1 LSQPALAPPTGY
13 VFGQRKVILIT
24 SLAAVLFSLLAL
36 YAAVLAVLL
45 PNQIQL
51 LVGGAKTTALAT
63 VFAITSVFSSIAT
76 PLAGAFSDRT
86 RSRFGRRSPWI
97 FFGALIG
104 GGSLA
109 FVPYMPSLTW
119 IIFAWLIAAVSLNA
133 MQAAITTIV
142 ADRLAPAER
151 GLASGLIGAG
161 MTAGGT
167 VGIIIGG
174 MMGEHIALA
183 YEIFA
188 AWIALVSVVFVFLN
202 PDRPSDGPKPPKF
215 DIGAFLAGFW
225 IDPRKSPD
233 FTWAFIGR
241 FVIYMGYQSIVTYL
255 LYILQDYIGQS
266 RAHANIT
273 ISHLSEITF
282 LALVGAALTAGW
294 LSDRIKRRKPLV
306 FAGSF
311 IMALAVAAP
320 LFAPNLQG
328 MLVYAG
334 LIGLGY
340 GAFMSVDLAL
350 MTQVLPDSK
359 GESTGRDLGILTTAI
374 NIPQI
379 LSPVFAAWLLSVSGH
394 DYRSLFIAAA
404 AFILAGSLFVL
415 PIRTVR

>member
-1 LSQPALAPPTGY
+1 VIPTSAATATPYVSGRRKIVLLVSLS
-13 VFGQRKVILIT
+13 
-24 SLAAVLFSLLAL
+24 AVLFSLLAL

-51 LVGGAKTTALAT
+51 LVGSAKTTALAT

-76 PLAGAFSDRT
+76 PVAGAFSDRT

-97 FFGALIG
+97 FTGALIG

-109 FVPYMPSLTW
+109 LVPYMPSLVW
-119 IIFAWLIAAVSLNA
+119 IIVAWIISAVALNA

-183 YEIFA
+183 YELFA
-188 AWIALVSVVFVFLN
+188 GWIAFVSVIFVVLN
-202 PDRPSDGPKPPKF
+202 SDRPSDGAPPPKF
-215 DIGAFLAGFW
+215 DIGGFLSGFW

-233 FTWAFIGR
+233 FAWAFMGR

-255 LYILQDYIGQS
+255 FYILQDYIHLS
-266 RAHANIT
+266 RTKANIT

-282 LALVGAALTAGW
+282 VALVCAALAAGW
-294 LSDRIKRRKPLV
+294 VSDRIARRKPLV

-320 LFAPNLQG
+320 LLAPNIQG
-328 MLVYAG
+328 MLLYAG

-350 MTQVLPDSK
+350 MTQVLPDSF

-379 LSPVFAAWLLSVSGH
+379 LSPVFAAWLLSISGH
-394 DYRSLFIAAA
+394 DYRSLFIASA
-404 AFILAGSLFVL
+404 AFIVAGSLFVL
-415 PIRTVR
+415 PIRSVR

>member
-1 LSQPALAPPTGY
+1 VTLTSAATTTPYVSGRRKIVLLVSLS
-13 VFGQRKVILIT
+13 
-24 SLAAVLFSLLAL
+24 AVLFSLLAL

-51 LVGGAKTTALAT
+51 LVGSAKTTALAT

-76 PLAGAFSDRT
+76 PVA
-86 RSRFGRRSPWI
+86 
-97 FFGALIG
+97 GALIG

-109 FVPYMPSLTW
+109 LVPYTPSLAW
-119 IIFAWLIAAVSLNA
+119 IIVAWIISAVALNA

-183 YEIFA
+183 YELFA
-188 AWIALVSVVFVFLN
+188 GWIAVVSVIFVVLN
-202 PDRPSDGPKPPKF
+202 PDRPSEGPPPPKF
-215 DIGAFLAGFW
+215 DIGAFLSGFW

-233 FTWAFIGR
+233 FAWAFMGR
-241 FVIYMGYQSIVTYL
+241 FGGGMVVGPDRPPQTAGVRRQL
-255 LYILQDYIGQS
+255 HHGPG
-266 RAHANIT
+266 RRGAA
-273 ISHLSEITF
+273 
-282 LALVGAALTAGW
+282 VGAQY
-294 LSDRIKRRKPLV
+294 RRH
-306 FAGSF
+306 A
-311 IMALAVAAP
+311 
-320 LFAPNLQG
+320 
-328 MLVYAG
+328 AG

-350 MTQVLPDSK
+350 MTQVLPESL

-379 LSPVFAAWLLSVSGH
+379 LSPVFAAWLLSISGH
-394 DYRSLFIAAA
+394 DYRSLFIASA
-404 AFILAGSLFVL
+404 AFIVAGSLFVL
-415 PIRTVR
+415 PIRSVR

>member
-1 LSQPALAPPTGY
+1 MIPAPAATTTPYVSGRRKIVLIVSLS
-13 VFGQRKVILIT
+13 
-24 SLAAVLFSLLAL
+24 AVLFSLLAL

-51 LVGGAKTTALAT
+51 LVGSAKTTALAT

-76 PLAGAFSDRT
+76 PVA
-86 RSRFGRRSPWI
+86 
-97 FFGALIG
+97 GALIG

-109 FVPYMPSLTW
+109 LVPYTPSLAW
-119 IIFAWLIAAVSLNA
+119 IIVAWIISAVALNA

-183 YEIFA
+183 YELFA
-188 AWIALVSVVFVFLN
+188 GWIAVVSVIFVGLT
-202 PDRPSDGPKPPKF
+202 REKALTSY
-215 DIGAFLAGFW
+215 
-225 IDPRKSPD
+225 
-233 FTWAFIGR
+233 GR
-241 FVIYMGYQSIVTYL
+241 SC
-255 LYILQDYIGQS
+255 
-266 RAHANIT
+266 
-273 ISHLSEITF
+273 
-282 LALVGAALTAGW
+282 AALAAGW
-294 LSDRIKRRKPLV
+294 LSDRIARRKPLV
-306 FAGSF
+306 FTGSF

-320 LFAPNLQG
+320 LLAPNIEGIL
-328 MLVYAG
+328 LYAG

-350 MTQVLPDSK
+350 MTQVLPESL

-379 LSPVFAAWLLSVSGH
+379 LSPVFAAWLLSISGH
-394 DYRSLFIAAA
+394 DYRSLFIASA
-404 AFILAGSLFVL
+404 AFIVAGSLFVL
-415 PIRTVR
+415 PIRSVR

>member
-1 LSQPALAPPTGY
+1 VSAAATSTTAAYVSGRRKTVLLVSLS
-13 VFGQRKVILIT
+13 
-24 SLAAVLFSLLAL
+24 AVMFSLLAL

-51 LVGGAKTTALAT
+51 LVGHSKTTALAT
-63 VFAITSVFSSIAT
+63 VFAITSVFSSVAT
-76 PLAGAFSDRT
+76 PVAGAFSDRT

-97 FFGALIG
+97 FGGALIG

-109 FVPYMPSLTW
+109 LVPYMPSLAW
-119 IIFAWLIAAVSLNA
+119 IVVAWIVSAVALNA

-151 GLASGLIGAG
+151 GVASGLIGAG

-167 VGIIIGG
+167 VGIIVGG
-174 MMGEHIALA
+174 AMGEHITLA

-188 AWIALVSVVFVFLN
+188 GWIAFICLIFVLLN
-202 PDRPSDGPKPPKF
+202 PDHPSEGARPSKF
-215 DIGAFLAGFW
+215 DVGAFLSGFW
-225 IDPRKSPD
+225 IDPRQSPD
-233 FTWAFIGR
+233 FAWAFMGR

-255 LYILQDYIGQS
+255 LYILQDYIGLS
-266 RAHANIT
+266 RPKANIT

-282 LALVGAALTAGW
+282 VALVGAALAAGW
-294 LSDRIKRRKPLV
+294 LSDRLARRKPLV
-306 FAGSF
+306 FVGSF

-320 LFAPNLQG
+320 LLAPSLQG
-328 MLVYAG
+328 MVLYAG

-350 MTQVLPDSK
+350 MTQVLPESR

-379 LSPVFAAWLLSVSGH
+379 LSPVFSAWLLSISGH
-394 DYRSLFIAAA
+394 DYRSLFIASA

>member
-1 LSQPALAPPTGY
+1 VIPAPAATTTPYVSGRRKIVLIVSLS
-13 VFGQRKVILIT
+13 
-24 SLAAVLFSLLAL
+24 AVLFSLLAL

-51 LVGGAKTTALAT
+51 LVGSAKTTALAT

-76 PLAGAFSDRT
+76 PVA
-86 RSRFGRRSPWI
+86 
-97 FFGALIG
+97 GALIG

-109 FVPYMPSLTW
+109 LVPYTPSLAW
-119 IIFAWLIAAVSLNA
+119 IIVAWIISAVALNA

-183 YEIFA
+183 YELFA
-188 AWIALVSVVFVFLN
+188 GWIAVVSVIFVGLT
-202 PDRPSDGPKPPKF
+202 REKALTSY
-215 DIGAFLAGFW
+215 
-225 IDPRKSPD
+225 
-233 FTWAFIGR
+233 GR
-241 FVIYMGYQSIVTYL
+241 SC
-255 LYILQDYIGQS
+255 
-266 RAHANIT
+266 
-273 ISHLSEITF
+273 
-282 LALVGAALTAGW
+282 AALAAGW
-294 LSDRIKRRKPLV
+294 LSDRIARRKPLV
-306 FAGSF
+306 FTGSF

-320 LFAPNLQG
+320 LLAPNIEGIL
-328 MLVYAG
+328 LYAG

-350 MTQVLPDSK
+350 MTQVLPESL

-379 LSPVFAAWLLSVSGH
+379 LSPVFAAWLLSISGH
-394 DYRSLFIAAA
+394 DYRSLFIASA
-404 AFILAGSLFVL
+404 AFIVAGSLFVL
-415 PIRTVR
+415 PIRSVR

>member
-1 LSQPALAPPTGY
+1 MYVSGRPKIVLLVSLS
-13 VFGQRKVILIT
+13 
-24 SLAAVLFSLLAL
+24 AVLFSLLAL

-45 PNQIQL
+45 PNQIQM
-51 LVGGAKTTALAT
+51 LVGSAKTTALAT

-76 PLAGAFSDRT
+76 PVAGAFSDRT

-97 FFGALIG
+97 VAGALIG

-109 FVPYMPSLTW
+109 LVPFMPSLAW
-119 IIFAWLIAAVSLNA
+119 IIVAWIVSAVALNA

-174 MMGEHIALA
+174 MMGDHIALA

-188 AWIALVSVVFVFLN
+188 GWIAFICLIFVLLN
-202 PDRPSDGPKPPKF
+202 PDRPSEDSKPPSF
-215 DIGAFLAGFW
+215 DIGAFLSGFW

-233 FTWAFIGR
+233 FAWAFMGR

-255 LYILQDYIGQS
+255 LYILQDYIGFS
-266 RAHANIT
+266 RSHANVT

-282 LALVGAALTAGW
+282 AALVCAALAAGW
-294 LSDRIKRRKPLV
+294 LSDRLSRRKPLV

-320 LFAPNLQG
+320 LVAPNLKG

-350 MTQVLPDSK
+350 MTQVLPESR

-379 LSPVFAAWLLSVSGH
+379 LSPVFSAWLLSVSGH
-394 DYRSLFIAAA
+394 DYRSLFIASAG
-404 AFILAGSLFVL
+404 FILAGSLLVL

>member
-1 LSQPALAPPTGY
+1 MPTLAIPPPY
-13 VFGQRKVILIT
+13 ASGQRKFILIA
-24 SLAAVLFSLLAL
+24 SLSAVLFSLLAL

-51 LVGGAKTTALAT
+51 LVGDAKTTALAT

-97 FFGALIG
+97 FTGALVG

-109 FVPYMPSLTW
+109 LVPYMPSLAW
-119 IIFAWLIAAVSLNA
+119 IIMAWIISAVALNA

-151 GLASGLIGAG
+151 GVASGLIGAG

-174 MMGEHIALA
+174 MMGDHIALA
-183 YEIFA
+183 YEMFA
-188 AWIALVSVVFVFLN
+188 AWIAVVSVIFVLIN
-202 PDRPSDGPKPPKF
+202 PDRPSEGPSAPKF
-215 DIGAFLAGFW
+215 DIGEFLSGFW

-233 FTWAFIGR
+233 FTWAFMGR
-241 FVIYMGYQSIVTYL
+241 FTIYMGYQSIVTYL
-255 LYILQDYIGQS
+255 LYILQDYIGLS
-266 RAHANIT
+266 RGHANT
-273 ISHLSEITF
+273 AISHLSEITF
-282 LALVGAALTAGW
+282 AALVGAALAAGW
-294 LSDRIKRRKPLV
+294 LSDRLARRKPLV

-320 LFAPNLQG
+320 LVAPNLQG
-328 MLVYAG
+328 MFVYAG

-350 MTQVLPDSK
+350 MTQVLPDSR

-379 LSPVFAAWLLSVSGH
+379 LSPVFAAWLLSISGH
-394 DYRSLFIAAA
+394 DYRSLFIASA